1 MRGKKLALAV
11 IVLLL
16 VAGEALIYF
25 EPPVDVDNP
34 DLQAQS
40 EQTETPGSAIK

>member
-1 MRGKKLALAV
+1 MRGKRLALAV

-34 DLQAQS
+34 DMQAQT
-40 EQTETPGSAIK
+40 EQTETPSAVK